1 MLIASL
7 ALMMSMLGVLIFQY
21 SKTLA
26 YNEKSGTV
34 NADVLNVRTGAG
46 TNNGKL
52 SYNGRNVQLVN
63 AEKVTIIDEAKA
75 SDGAVWYKIKFNYS
89 KGNGVELTG
98 YVHSAYIDVDNV
110 NKLSNPLF

>member
-1 MLIASL
+1 MAISKKRKMLIASL
-7 ALMMSMLGVLIFQY
+7 VLMMSMLGVLIFQY

-52 SYNGRNVQLVN
+52 SYNGDRKSVV
-63 AEKVTIIDEAKA
+63 
-75 SDGAVWYKIKFNYS
+75 
-89 KGNGVELTG
+89 
-98 YVHSAYIDVDNV
+98 
-110 NKLSNPLF
+110 